1 MLAVVFPRLHGLQ
14 DRNLDSDS
22 ERLAL
27 FLSYAGE
34 KAVSS
39 RTYYRVG
46 FDFQGARVG
55 MESSQDGKEFAPVA
69 DPALRGFKLK
79 NGVNIGEV
87 SAPGLGKVARGEA
100 KLLMPPVGA
109 APFEVALVSGDR
121 RAFITYNPYTG
132 RALISEKH
140 EEAGKK

>member
-14 DRNLDSDS
+14 DRYLDSDS

-34 KAVSS
+34 KAASS

-46 FDFQGARVG
+46 FDLKGARINV
-55 MESSQDGKEFAPVA
+55 ESSPDGKEFAPST

-79 NGVNIGEV
+79 AGVDIGEV
-87 SAPGLGKVARGEA
+87 SAPGLGKVTVGETGI
-100 KLLMPPVGA
+100 LMAPTGA
-109 APFEVALVSGDR
+109 TPFEVALVSGNR
-121 RAFITYNPYTG
+121 RLLVTYNPYTG
-132 RALISEKH
+132 RAAISEKN
-140 EEAGKK
+140 EKPGGR

>member
-14 DRNLDSDS
+14 DRYLDSDS

-34 KAVSS
+34 KAASS

-46 FDFQGARVG
+46 FDLQGARINV
-55 MESSQDGKEFAPVA
+55 ESSPDGKEFAPAA

-79 NGVNIGEV
+79 NGVDIGEV
-87 SAPGLGKVARGEA
+87 SAPGLGKVVRGEA
-100 KLLMPPVGA
+100 KLLMPPAGA
-109 APFEVALVSGDR
+109 PPFEVALISGNR
-121 RAFITYNPYTG
+121 RSLITYNPYTG
-132 RALISEKH
+132 RATISEKN
-140 EEAGKK
+140 EKPGKR